1 MRTHFRAF
9 EDSQSLFSSRYQK
22 VLKGRIYNITHFA
35 TKVRV
40 FTTVGLIFNP
50 SHFAAVYPTASLVHL
65 TLSSPKL
72 YHAWGK

>member
-1 MRTHFRAF
+1 MRTHYRAF
-9 EDSQSLFSSRYQK
+9 AYMSRYFHQ
-22 VLKGRIYNITHFA
+22 YNIPKGIYSIAHFA
-35 TKVRV
+35 TKVCV
-40 FTTVGLIFNP
+40 FTTVGLIYNP